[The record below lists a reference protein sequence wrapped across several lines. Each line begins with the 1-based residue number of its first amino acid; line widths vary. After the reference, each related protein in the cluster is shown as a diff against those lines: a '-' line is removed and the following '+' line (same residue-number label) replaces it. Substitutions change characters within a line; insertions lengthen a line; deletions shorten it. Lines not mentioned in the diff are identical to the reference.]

1 MSSISPVCRP
11 WLSDSR
17 ETCDAKSQVFFL
29 FFPQRFYATLGLI
42 TMKQN
47 PHQIIK
53 YQGFF
58 FFVGSFQNVE
68 TRRIVN
74 KRELEIKGM
83 GYTPSPISTES
94 LFEEANQRTLNDI
107 LGN

>member
-1 MSSISPVCRP
+1 M
-11 WLSDSR
+11 
-17 ETCDAKSQVFFL
+17 
-29 FFPQRFYATLGLI
+29 
-42 TMKQN
+42 
-47 PHQIIK
+47 
-53 YQGFF
+53 
-58 FFVGSFQNVE
+58 GSFQNVE

-74 KRELEIKGM
+74 KRELVIKGM